1 MSPTKNLRDPLRGV
15 RTWKVG
21 DEHEKDIWVGL
32 DRSRDSLETFP
43 LELLRVGSIDSG
55 QPSSDAFEA
64 KISLVDYGGI
74 LGPID
79 VPFSIVVP
87 GCTSILV
94 KPLRPVTVDTT
105 ICARSLPI
113 EDRSDRNFA
122 TKSYQGIIGATYP
135 LPAWVR
141 GVGVFD
147 PARFEFLDRAG
158 LSISAAL
165 DGAQDR
171 PSLAAFARLTV
182 AGVISFY
189 Y

>member
-1 MSPTKNLRDPLRGV
+1 MGKNLRDPLRHV
-15 RTWKVG
+15 ATWEPGEDVQK
-21 DEHEKDIWVGL
+21 ELWVGQ
-32 DRSRDSLETFP
+32 DRSRDSTESFP
-43 LELLRVGSIDSG
+43 LELIRIGSVESG
-55 QPSSDAFEA
+55 QPSADEFEA
-64 KISLVDYGGI
+64 MISLVDYGGI

-79 VPFSIVVP
+79 LPCSLVVP

-94 KPLRPVTVDTT
+94 RPLRAVTVSTT
-105 ICARSLPI
+105 ISARSYPI
-113 EDRSDRNFA
+113 QDRSDRNFA
-122 TKSYQGIIGATYP
+122 TKSYQGIIGTTIA

-158 LSISAAL
+158 VSLSDPL

-171 PSLAAFARLTV
+171 PALAAFARLTV
-182 AGVISFY
+182 AGVMSLY

>member
-1 MSPTKNLRDPLRGV
+1 MAKNLRDPLRHV
-15 RTWKVG
+15 ASWTVG
-21 DEHEKDIWVGL
+21 EDVQKELWVGL
-32 DRSRDSLETFP
+32 DRSRDSTESFP
-43 LELLRVGSIDSG
+43 LELIRIGSVESG
-55 QPSSDAFEA
+55 QPSPDAFEA
-64 KISLVDYGGI
+64 MISLVDYGGI

-79 VPFSIVVP
+79 LPCSLVVP

-94 KPLRPVTVDTT
+94 RPLRSVTVETT
-105 ICARSLPI
+105 ISARSYPI
-113 EDRSDRNFA
+113 QDRSDRNFA
-122 TKSYQGIIGATYP
+122 TKSYQGVAGAVFA

-158 LSISAAL
+158 LVLSDPL

-182 AGVISFY
+182 DGVLSLY